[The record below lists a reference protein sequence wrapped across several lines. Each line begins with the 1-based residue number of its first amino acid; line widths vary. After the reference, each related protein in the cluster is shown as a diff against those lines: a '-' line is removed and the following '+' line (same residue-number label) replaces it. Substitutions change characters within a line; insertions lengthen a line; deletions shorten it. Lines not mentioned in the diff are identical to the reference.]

1 MLNITTMFSRFVLS
15 TTNYVCQTPI
25 PLQMVRGASSTHVFN
40 NEQGRK
46 ILLNDGFKKEA
57 QLFNMF
63 SGQLDSGLIWI
74 DKGLK
79 SVYHYYDPDSG
90 TGMWLLPS
98 AAEKCSVFFNRSLI
112 MWRNKK
118 HNLAMFFLGAALHLV
133 QDLCVPHHAA
143 CRVFDGHQ
151 EFEDWAETRKDNYR
165 VESGGIYA
173 VSDKTEEW
181 VADNAR
187 LAKKYYPLVTS
198 HTPDCNHHAAK
209 ILLPRAQKTTAGF
222 LKHFYDRICCAN
234 GQEILK
240 H

>member
-1 MLNITTMFSRFVLS
+1 MLNITTMFSRLVSS
-15 TTNYVCQTPI
+15 TANYVCQKPI
-25 PLQMVRGASSTHVFN
+25 PLQVVRGASSTHVFH

-63 SGQLDSGLIWI
+63 SRQLDGGVIWV

-98 AAEKCSVFFNRSLI
+98 AAEKCSVFFRRSHA
-112 MWRNKK
+112 MWRSKK
-118 HNLAMFFLGAALHLV
+118 HNLAMFLLGAALHLV

-143 CRVFDGHQ
+143 CKVFDGHQ
-151 EFEDWAETRKDNYR
+151 EFEGWVEIRKDNYK

-173 VSDKTEEW
+173 ISDKTEEW

-187 LAKKYYPLVTS
+187 LSKKYFPLLAGHS
-198 HTPDCNHHAAK
+198 PEYSHHAAK
-209 ILLPRAQKTTAGF
+209 ILLPRAQQTTAGF
-222 LKHFYDRICCAN
+222 LKYFYDRI
-234 GQEILK
+234 
-240 H
+240 